1 LRAPFYYIYL
11 WLVRRVGG
19 YIVGVFFLFAFWTA
33 AEAQT
38 PERITRQYRLTKDFA
53 ATDEVPFDTAFSL
66 FHRQRVTD
74 RYSPFNAYQGN
85 YGLPLYQINYF
96 DRVRDP
102 DYYLYQNY
110 YPFMH
115 IPAKAT
121 FMETN
126 VPFMDLLFTYAGP
139 TITTAEQNFRFRQSM
154 NLNRHFNIGMVYDIV
169 YSLGHYAYQKAENK
183 NFLLHGSYIK
193 NRYEAYAALG
203 INNIYS
209 NENGGVT
216 DPAGIDQFDI
226 RDVPVRLGGLNRA
239 KSSLRNRNFMLVQKY
254 HPFRPGGGTDK
265 VAEEVQTVIPDSV
278 KRSGLTG
285 SFSHIFIAEGN
296 KRTYFDAVPRS
307 GFYDTAYIS
316 NSSYIDSLSSSLLK
330 NTVRFDF
337 SFMSKGGFL
346 IGAGGGIRHELHRYG
361 QIVPGDTLNGQDTI
375 RFGHQN
381 VAVTG
386 RLENRIGEKFGWVAY
401 GDLYIGGYRAGD
413 FDLSGEI
420 AKDFTMKKGTSV
432 IAIDGSVSLTTP
444 SVWYTGWGSNNFKW
458 DFDAARE
465 FRIESGFGFRYPE
478 RKMSAGFRYSLVD
491 NYSYFGTDALPAQ
504 HTGTLSVAAATI
516 DKTITLG
523 GFNLGATALVQQSSN
538 SDVLSLPLVALRSAL
553 WYYHDI
559 HFAITGGRMQVE
571 AGVELFLHTPYK
583 ASAYMPATGRY
594 YNQAD
599 YEVGGYPFMNA
610 FINAKIK
617 RTRIML
623 SFDHVNQGLTGIN
636 YFLLPRYPLNT
647 RMFRYGLAWTFYD

>member
-1 LRAPFYYIYL
+1 MIKYTV
-11 WLVRRVGG
+11 LVSV
-19 YIVGVFFLFAFWTA
+19 LFALCA
-33 AEAQT
+33 SMESQV
-38 PERITRQYRLTKDFA
+38 PERITRQYRLTKDFS
-53 ATDEVPFDTAFSL
+53 ATEEVQFDTAFTL
-66 FHRQRVTD
+66 FHRQRVMD
-74 RYSPFNAYQGN
+74 KYSPFNAYQGN
-85 YGLPLYQINYF
+85 YGLPLYQINFF

-102 DYYLYQNY
+102 DYYLYQYY

-154 NLNRHFNIGMVYDIV
+154 NLNRHLNIGLVYDIV

-183 NFLLHGSYIK
+183 NFLLHGSYIN

-203 INNIYS
+203 INNLYS

-239 KSSLRNRNFMLVQKY
+239 KSSLRNRNFLLVQKF
-254 HPFRPGGGTDK
+254 HPFKPAGGSDSAPEDVRPGQAD
-265 VAEEVQTVIPDSV
+265 TV
-278 KRSGLTG
+278 KTSGLTG
-285 SFSHIFIAEGN
+285 SFAHIFTAEGN
-296 KRTYFDAVPRS
+296 KRTYYDAVPRS
-307 GFYDTAYIS
+307 GLYDTVYIS
-316 NSSYIDSLSSSLLK
+316 NSSYLDSLSSFLLK

-337 SFMSKGGFL
+337 SFKSRGGFL
-346 IGAGGGIRHELHRYG
+346 IGAGAGIRHELHRYG

-381 VAVTG
+381 VALTG

-401 GDLYIGGYRAGD
+401 GDLYLAGYRAGD

-420 AKDFTMKKGTSV
+420 AKDFSMKKGTPEL
-432 IAIDGSVSLTTP
+432 AINGSVSLTRP
-444 SVWYTGWGSNNFKW
+444 SVWFTGWGSNNFIW

-465 FRIESGFGFRYPE
+465 FRIETGFDFRYPE
-478 RKMSAGFRYSLVD
+478 RKLTAGFSYALVD
-491 NYSYFGTDALPAQ
+491 NYSYFGADALPAQ
-504 HTGTLSVAAATI
+504 HTGTLSVAAATV

-523 GFNLGATALVQQSSN
+523 GFNLGGTVLLQQSSN
-538 SDVLSLPLVALRSAL
+538 SDVLSLPLVAVRSAL
-553 WYYHDI
+553 WYYRDI

-571 AGVELFLHTPYK
+571 AGVELFLHTPYR

-594 YNQAD
+594 YNQTD

-610 FINAKIK
+610 FVNAKIK

-647 RMFRYGLAWTFYD
+647 RVFRYGLAWTFYD